1 MKLKATDG
9 NFLIHVTVVMI
20 HVKLA
25 FRCIAYPQYVDMQTC
40 QIDSITVPILIE
52 KEKY

>member
-1 MKLKATDG
+1 MIFAPGKVKSYSD
-9 NFLIHVTVVMI
+9 VVII

-40 QIDSITVPILIE
+40 QIDSIIVPISIE